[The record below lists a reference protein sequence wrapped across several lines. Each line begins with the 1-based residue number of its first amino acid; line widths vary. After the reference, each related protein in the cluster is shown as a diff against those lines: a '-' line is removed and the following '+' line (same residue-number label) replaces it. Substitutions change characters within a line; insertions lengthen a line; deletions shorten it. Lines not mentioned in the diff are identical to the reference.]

1 MPVFKKL
8 SLRLRIFITMIFL
21 VLIAFILIAVVTI
34 YQYKEQSIDY
44 HEERLERKE
53 EQIKP
58 K

>member
-44 HEERLERKE
+44 HEERIRT
-53 EQIKP
+53 
-58 K
+58 